1 MIAAC
6 RGKIDEKKYKDF
18 CKQCETEGDH
28 RGLESFFEY
37 LAGLTLEEQESCFEA
52 IVCTLHDQGSS
63 TEGSLDHI
71 IHRLQE
77 GKLNLL
83 LFPMKLGK
91 IPLKVS

>member
-1 MIAAC
+1 M
-6 RGKIDEKKYKDF
+6 DF
-18 CKQCETEGDH
+18 CQQCQIQGNH
-28 RGLESFFEY
+28 RGLESFFEF
-37 LAGLTLEEQESCFEA
+37 LAGLTLENQESCFES
-52 IVCTLHDQGSS
+52 IVCALHDQGSS